1 MTRNDICE
9 CGHDFSRHGSHGC
22 QGTSFVIGVGAE
34 PCACEITGIPP
45 ADPGSAGAIVA
56 DTKELLDQLVNG
68 LPPLAKAAIGL
79 SKLIMSY
86 PVGPAVH
93 DETNDDSGKLEGL
106 ADEYRDRCC
115 ADDCCGPGSWC
126 CARANPHDH
135 GKLDGLADD
144 YAEPEEPGRVL
155 PDPMGGCVC
164 TPHDQDAGGGYVEH
178 LLEYDPACPE
188 HSEHLYDPRTGV
200 WVLRKLRP
208 MDTGPEQRRFRLEGA
223 AVGCTN
229 WDCAEECVQAVV
241 AIRTDPHGE
250 HVVYGHLREVDEL

>member
-1 MTRNDICE
+1 MSDKCN
-9 CGHDFSRHGSHGC
+9 CGHSLSRHGSHGC
-22 QGTSFVIGVGAE
+22 QGTSFVVGVGAE

-68 LPPLAKAAIGL
+68 LPPQAKAAIGL
-79 SKLIMSY
+79 SNLIMGY

-93 DETNDDSGKLEGL
+93 DETNDDSGKL
-106 ADEYRDRCC
+106 
-115 ADDCCGPGSWC
+115 
-126 CARANPHDH
+126 
-135 GKLDGLADD
+135 DGLAHD
-144 YAEPEEPGRVL
+144 YAEPGEPGRVL